1 MQGMQVQSLVL
12 EDATHS
18 EAARAV
24 RHRSG
29 ARDPR
34 QEKPLQGAAQPL
46 LPRRGKRPCRARK
59 THADKN
65 KNEHI
70 EF

>member
-34 QEKPLQGAAQPL
+34 GEAPAGSSPAPAPPAREKAVQSKED
-46 LPRRGKRPCRARK
+46 PRRQK
-59 THADKN
+59 
-65 KNEHI
+65 
-70 EF
+70 